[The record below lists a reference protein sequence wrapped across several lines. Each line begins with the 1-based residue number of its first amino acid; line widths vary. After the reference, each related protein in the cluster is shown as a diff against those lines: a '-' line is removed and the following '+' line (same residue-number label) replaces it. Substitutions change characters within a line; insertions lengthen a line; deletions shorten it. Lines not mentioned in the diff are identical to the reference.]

1 MVGGN
6 DTLDGNVL
14 PAHVRFQ
21 LGDIVA
27 EARQLDDETA
37 AAPLHD
43 EHLVGQRIVR
53 LVGMEPRRAQVVHAH
68 GALAEL
74 DGLEVVLLHDLFL
87 SPDELYSSFF

>member
-1 MVGGN
+1 MVGGS

-14 PAHVRFQ
+14 PAHALQ

-53 LVGMEPRRAQVVHAH
+53 LVGMEPRRAKSYTRTAPLPSSM
-68 GALAEL
+68 A
-74 DGLEVVLLHDLFL
+74 
-87 SPDELYSSFF
+87 SKSFFSMICSFPRMNFTVRF